1 MLNDIMDEGRTAA
14 IVLGI
19 AAGIIG
25 VVGWNVWI
33 SYGGVPAI
41 ASMIGAVL
49 LWHVVCKTTA
59 WLGER

>member
-1 MLNDIMDEGRTAA
+1 MEEGRTAYVA
-14 IVLGI
+14 LGV

-25 VVGWNVWI
+25 IVGWNVWT
-33 SYGGVPAI
+33 SYGGIAAI

-49 LWHVVCKTTA
+49 LWHAVCKTAA